1 MTVKAQGAK
10 GERLELADLSRQ
22 WLNNQQSIKRSAHTI
37 RAYTR
42 DMGKF
47 VDYCAESG
55 LSLKEIKL
63 LDMERY
69 LALRLERDRLS
80 NSSVQR
86 ELSTLRQFFH
96 WLELSELIQQ
106 DPTTELELKRKPRG
120 LPEILDQQTVVQFLA
135 HQPENLTPKAE
146 ALYFRDQAMFEL
158 LYGSGLRAS
167 ELVELKLGGL
177 LLDQQIVRVVGKGS
191 KERELPLTRQS
202 FEAIRRWLGVRF
214 AGEGTQELFLNA
226 RGSKLS
232 ARSLIRLIKKR
243 AADCGI
249 AQNTY
254 PHLLRHCFA
263 THLLSA
269 SKDLRGVQE
278 LLGHENLSTTQIYT
292 QVDFEELTRVY
303 DAAHPRANHN
313 K

>member
-1 MTVKAQGAK
+1 MKGDKLAK
-10 GERLELADLSRQ
+10 SERLELADLFRQ
-22 WLNNQQSIKRSAHTI
+22 WLNNQLSIKRSAHTI

-42 DMGKF
+42 DIGKF
-47 VDYCAESG
+47 VDHCEEIG
-55 LSLKEIKL
+55 LDLKDIAF

-69 LALRLERDRLS
+69 LALRLERDQLS

-86 ELSTLRQFFH
+86 ELSSLRQFFH
-96 WLELSELIQQ
+96 WLELSGQIEQ
-106 DPTTELELKRKPRG
+106 DPTTELGLKRKPRG

-135 HQPENLTPKAE
+135 HQPENLTPRAE
-146 ALYFRDQAMFEL
+146 VLYMRDQAMFEL

-167 ELVELKLGGL
+167 ELVGLKLGGL
-177 LLDQQIVRVVGKGS
+177 LLDHHMVRVMGKGS

-202 FEAIRRWLGVRF
+202 VEAIKRWLGVRF
-214 AGEGTQELFLNA
+214 AKSEAKEVFLNS
-226 RGSKLS
+226 RGAQLS

-303 DAAHPRANHN
+303 DAAHPRANHI